1 MNLSSLGDS
10 LRSRF
15 NQLSVRLRPPAEL
28 LTQLRE
34 DAQAVQDSVKVS
46 LKEQAERPTLY
57 DRQAVVTS
65 SPGRDTK
72 LRALEKVSELK
83 ARVRMLKSRIAGASG
98 PLLKRLARQLGQIAA
113 ELKQAVGLYTG
124 ASAREAGASAA
135 GASLTGGNANS
146 SASAS
151 GAAAS
156 PAQAGGTGASAN
168 AAMTVGAA
176 ASISTEDSSV
186 QAHANASQHAP
197 ADSAAEADSH
207 ASAEQAHSSQA
218 AHNEQEDPL
227 DKLFAREV
235 KTLLEEIKRA
245 AALIRQKAD
254 KDSRNALSELD
265 RVLAEIQNM
274 LAQLNQS
281 GQGQAAGSAVASVVA
296 SALSSVGAL
305 GGVSGVSADGGA
317 AVGAVSGVGD
327 VSVGSVT
334 AAVSPGA

>member
-135 GASLTGGNANS
+135 GASLTGNANS

-176 ASISTEDSSV
+176 ASISTEDSSA
-186 QAHANASQHAP
+186 QAHAHASQHAS

-218 AHNEQEDPL
+218 ARNEGEDPL

-317 AVGAVSGVGD
+317 AVGAVSEVGD

-334 AAVSPGA
+334 AAVSPSA

>member
-135 GASLTGGNANS
+135 GASLTGNANS
-146 SASAS
+146 SASTS

-168 AAMTVGAA
+168 AAMTVDAA
-176 ASISTEDSSV
+176 ASISTEDSSA

-218 AHNEQEDPL
+218 ARNEGEDPL
-227 DKLFAREV
+227 DKLFAR
-235 KTLLEEIKRA
+235 
-245 AALIRQKAD
+245 
-254 KDSRNALSELD
+254 
-265 RVLAEIQNM
+265 
-274 LAQLNQS
+274 
-281 GQGQAAGSAVASVVA
+281 
-296 SALSSVGAL
+296 
-305 GGVSGVSADGGA
+305 
-317 AVGAVSGVGD
+317 
-327 VSVGSVT
+327 
-334 AAVSPGA
+334 

>member
-15 NQLSVRLRPPAEL
+15 TQLSVRLRPPAEL

-46 LKEQAERPTLY
+46 LKEQAERPTVY

-72 LRALEKVSELK
+72 LRALDKVAELK

-135 GASLTGGNANS
+135 GASQSGNANS
-146 SASAS
+146 SASTS

-168 AAMTVGAA
+168 AAMTVDAA
-176 ASISTEDSSV
+176 ATISTEDSSA

-197 ADSAAEADSH
+197 ADSAAEADGH

-265 RVLAEIQNM
+265 RVLADIQNM

-305 GGVSGVSADGGA
+305 GGVSGDSADGGA
-317 AVGAVSGVGD
+317 TVGAVSGVGD